1 VHGSISGWLQSH
13 DALIDSSDSRWIRVK
28 DLFSEAIGLARESR
42 AEWIARSCADDIGL
56 RGELEALIQ
65 AHDQAGHFMQRV
77 ALDIPEA
84 ARAVVQATQSA
95 APAAATPSRFGG
107 YRIVRE
113 LGRGGMGVVYL
124 GARDD
129 DRFEKLVAIK
139 VISGDLVDTLASGRF
154 LEERRILASLDHPD
168 IARLL
173 DAGTSEAGVP
183 YVVMEYVE
191 GEPIDV
197 YCATRQLS
205 VRERL
210 ALFGRVC
217 DAVQYSHE
225 RLVVHRDVKA
235 RNILVARGGAPK
247 LLDFGIAKLLDAG
260 GRDRHV
266 TRTAFR
272 ALTPES
278 ASPEQV
284 RGDPVTVS
292 TDIYSLGLLLYRLL
306 AGRSPYR
313 GDMTT
318 ESGIARAICG
328 EEPLRP
334 SATPD
339 LPHRR
344 ELRGD
349 LDLIVLKALRK
360 DASRRY
366 TSVEQLGQDIQRHLD
381 RLPILAAPDAWTY
394 RTRKFVARHWLGV
407 GAAAA
412 VVLALMAGGAAT
424 WWQAQRA
431 ERRFNDVRRLAH
443 TLMFDIH
450 DAIAKLP
457 GSTEARRLLVVN
469 ALEYL
474 DSLAREAGGDPVL
487 QRELATAYEKMA
499 DVLGRPNTPNLGDV
513 HGALAAYR
521 KAQAARARLLARE
534 PGNVELLREFST
546 TSQKMSRASFYAGDP
561 RGGAAEAGN
570 ASRIEEALAATD
582 HTSAQTFRLARSYSN
597 YGQML
602 FVSGL
607 TLESVQQQRKAVA
620 ILEELNASGWN
631 HSEVQARLA
640 VAYGYLASVL
650 RLGKPVAGMVPNF
663 SGALDLQRK
672 ALALDESFATA
683 ATSDTGLQRQ
693 VMIDVMN
700 LGENLLQLNDR
711 HAARDQLRLG
721 LAKAEQLAHADAA
734 NLQAQSDLAW
744 ASSSLGE
751 LLAQDGT
758 TSEAFFLLNRS
769 QKLLEP
775 VIAADSANVNTRAHV
790 ASYNEGFGYALAARG
805 QWREAKVRFED
816 AYAFWKEMRDKGVT
830 TGADLA
836 RPEAL
841 ALEIAKCDAA
851 LR

>member
-1 VHGSISGWLQSH
+1 
-13 DALIDSSDSRWIRVK
+13 LIDASDSRWIRIK
-28 DLFSEAIGLARESR
+28 DLFSEAIELAPESR
-42 AEWIARSCADDIGL
+42 AEWIARACAGDIGL
-56 RGELEALIQ
+56 ASELEALVQ
-65 AHDQAGHFMQRV
+65 AHDQAGRFMERGV
-77 ALDIPEA
+77 LAIPEA
-84 ARAVVQATQSA
+84 ARVVVEATQPMVP
-95 APAAATPSRFGG
+95 APMPAPPSRFGE

-139 VISGDLVDTLASGRF
+139 VSSDDLVDPVASGRF

-173 DAGTSEAGVP
+173 DAGTSEVGVP

-191 GEPIDV
+191 GDPIDL
-197 YCATRQLS
+197 YCAARQLS

-210 ALFGRVC
+210 ALVGRVC
-217 DAVQYSHE
+217 HAVQYSHE
-225 RLVVHRDVKA
+225 RLVVHRDIKA
-235 RNILVARGGAPK
+235 RNVLVAPGGAPK
-247 LLDFGIAKLLDAG
+247 LLDFGIAKLLAPG
-260 GRDRHV
+260 GFDRDV

-292 TDIYSLGLLLYRLL
+292 TDVYSLGVLLYRLL
-306 AGRSPYR
+306 TGRGPYR

-318 ESGIARAICG
+318 ESGVARAICD

-349 LDLIVLKALRK
+349 VDLIVLKALRK

-366 TSVEQLGQDIQRHLD
+366 TSVEQLAQDIQRHLD

-394 RTRKFVARHWLGV
+394 RTHKFVARHWLGV

-412 VVLALMAGGAAT
+412 VILAMMAGGATT
-424 WWQAQRA
+424 WWQARRA

-443 TLMFDIH
+443 TFMFDIH

-457 GSTEARRLLVVN
+457 GSTEARRLLVTN
-469 ALEYL
+469 ALDYL
-474 DSLAREAGGDPVL
+474 DSLAREAGGDRAL

-513 HGALAAYR
+513 HGALAAYQ
-521 KAQAARARLLARE
+521 KAQAARERLLDSE
-534 PGNVELLREFST
+534 PGNVALLREIST

-561 RGGAAEAGN
+561 QTGAAEAGN
-570 ASRIEEALAATD
+570 ASRIEEKLAASD
-582 HTSAQTFRLARSYSN
+582 HTPEQTLRLARSYSN

-602 FVSGL
+602 FVSGH
-607 TLESVQQQRKAVA
+607 TLESMRQQQKAVA
-620 ILEELNASGWN
+620 IFEELSASGWN
-631 HSEVQARLA
+631 HSDVQGRLA
-640 VAYGYLASVL
+640 VAYGYLALVL
-650 RLGKPVAGMVPNF
+650 RLGNPVAGVVPNF
-663 SGALDLQRK
+663 GAALEWQRK

-693 VMIDVMN
+693 VMTDLMN
-700 LGENLLQLNDR
+700 LGENLAQLNDR
-711 HAARDQLRLG
+711 RGARDQFRQG
-721 LAKAEQLAHADAA
+721 LARAEQLAHADAA

-744 ASSSLGE
+744 VSSVLGQ

-758 TSEAFFLLNRS
+758 TSEAFVLLNAS

-775 VIAADSANVNTRAHV
+775 VVAADPANVNTRAHV
-790 ASYNEGFGYALAARG
+790 ASYNEGFGYAYAARG
-805 QWREAKVRFED
+805 QWREAKARFEN
-816 AYAFWKEMRDKGVT
+816 AYAFWKEMREKGVT

-841 ALEIAKCDAA
+841 ALEIARCDAA

>member
-1 VHGSISGWLQSH
+1 M
-13 DALIDSSDSRWIRVK
+13 IDSSDSRWIRIK
-28 DLFSEAIGLARESR
+28 DLFAEAIELTPEAR
-42 AEWIARSCADDIGL
+42 AESIARICAGDLSL
-56 RGELEALIQ
+56 RRELEALLD
-65 AHDQAGHFMQRV
+65 AHDRAGRFMERG

-84 ARAVVQATQSA
+84 AQAVVDATQSA
-95 APAAATPSRFGG
+95 VPARVLPTRFGG

-129 DRFEKLVAIK
+129 ERFDKLVAIK
-139 VISGDLVDTLASGRF
+139 VISGDLVDPIVSGRF

-173 DAGTSEAGVP
+173 DAGTSEGGVP

-191 GEPIDV
+191 GDPIDV
-197 YCATRQLS
+197 YCAARHLP

-217 DAVQYSHE
+217 AAVRYSHE
-225 RLVVHRDVKA
+225 RLVVHRDIKA
-235 RNILVARGGAPK
+235 RNILVTREGAPK
-247 LLDFGIAKLLDAG
+247 LLDFGIAKLLDPG
-260 GRDRHV
+260 GVDRHV
-266 TRTAFR
+266 TRTRFR

-292 TDIYSLGLLLYRLL
+292 TDIYSLGVLLYRLL
-306 AGRSPYR
+306 TGRSPYR

-318 ESGIARAICG
+318 ESGVARAICD
-328 EEPLRP
+328 EQPLRP

-339 LPHRR
+339 LPHHR

-360 DASRRY
+360 DTARRY
-366 TSVEQLGQDIQRHLD
+366 TSVEQMAQDIQRHLG
-381 RLPILAAPDAWTY
+381 RLPILAAPDAWAY
-394 RTRKFVARHWLGV
+394 RTRKFLSRHWLGV
-407 GAAAA
+407 SAVAA
-412 VVLALMAGGAAT
+412 VILALMAGGATT

-443 TLMFDIH
+443 TFMFDIH
-450 DAIAKLP
+450 DAIASLP
-457 GSTEARRLLVVN
+457 GSTEARRLLVTN

-474 DSLAREAGGDPVL
+474 DSLAREAGGDPAL
-487 QRELATAYEKMA
+487 ERELATAYEKMA
-499 DVLGRPNTPNLGDV
+499 DVLGRPSTPNLGDV
-513 HGALAAYR
+513 HGALAAYG
-521 KAQAARARLLARE
+521 KAQAARERLLADE
-534 PGNVELLREFST
+534 PGNVELLRALST
-546 TSQKMSRASFYAGDP
+546 TAMKMSRAAFYAGDP
-561 RGGAAEAGN
+561 HGGTEEARK
-570 ASRIEEALAATD
+570 ALAIEERL
-582 HTSAQTFRLARSYSN
+582 TSLDDSRAQTFRLARSHSN

-602 FVSGL
+602 FVSGH
-607 TLESVQQQRKAVA
+607 TVESMEHQHKA
-620 ILEELNASGWN
+620 IGMLEEMSRSGWN
-631 HSEVQARLA
+631 HADVENRLA

-650 RLGKPVAGMVPNF
+650 RLGKPVAGVVPNF
-663 SGALDLQRK
+663 KAALDMQRK

-683 ATSDTGLQRQ
+683 AVSDTGLQRQ
-693 VMIDVMN
+693 VMIDLMN
-700 LGENLLQLNDR
+700 LGENLLQLGDR
-711 HAARDQLRLG
+711 RSAQDQFRQG
-721 LAKAEQLAHADAA
+721 LARAEQLARADAA

-744 ASSSLGE
+744 VDSSLGQ
-751 LLAQDGT
+751 LLAQDGST
-758 TSEAFFLLNRS
+758 TEAFVLLNRS

-775 VIAADSANVNTRAHV
+775 VVAADSANVNTRSKV
-790 ASYNEGFGYALAARG
+790 AGYNEGFGHAHAGRG
-805 QWREAKVRFED
+805 EWREAKARFEH